1 MCWRIIEKFQMF
13 RFFQK
18 FVEKRRGV
26 PNSYASFLRLGYGLT
41 IIFFCL
47 GVGWAAV
54 TSISG
59 AVVASGSIAIR
70 GDIKTLQH
78 LDGGI
83 VQKLLV
89 EEGQSVSAGEVLIV
103 LDDTLLDANRAI
115 ILSRLAEGL
124 ALRQR
129 LDAEREHSEIPLLTL
144 EEKNYFTRNSGLY
157 EKALLSQKEILAARS
172 LAREGQTEQLK
183 SRIQQ
188 STEQISGEKG
198 VRRALKKQSQL
209 VAQELQGVRELHAKG
224 FAPMVRILALERE
237 SANLEGQLAEL
248 TGNIARLKSS
258 IGETRLQLLQ
268 VEMDFQKLVLSELK
282 EASSEVQEL
291 KEQIVSINDQ
301 LRRTRIRSPVDGK
314 IQELMVHT
322 IGGVIRSAE
331 ALLKIIPHNMRL
343 MVKVKIDPL
352 HIDQVYTGQSAFV
365 SLSSFNQKTV
375 PHLEFRVRD
384 VSSDLI
390 WEQHTGQA
398 WYEADLEP
406 LPGEME
412 KVKGLS
418 LVSGMPAEAFIRT
431 SDRTVLNYLLSPL
444 TDQIQRAFREE

>member
-1 MCWRIIEKFQMF
+1 
-13 RFFQK
+13 
-18 FVEKRRGV
+18 
-26 PNSYASFLRLGYGLT
+26 
-41 IIFFCL
+41 
-47 GVGWAAV
+47 
-54 TSISG
+54 
-59 AVVASGSIAIR
+59 
-70 GDIKTLQH
+70 
-78 LDGGI
+78 
-83 VQKLLV
+83 
-89 EEGQSVSAGEVLIV
+89 
-103 LDDTLLDANRAI
+103 
-115 ILSRLAEGL
+115 
-124 ALRQR
+124 
-129 LDAEREHSEIPLLTL
+129 
-144 EEKNYFTRNSGLY
+144 
-157 EKALLSQKEILAARS
+157 
-172 LAREGQTEQLK
+172 
-183 SRIQQ
+183 
-188 STEQISGEKG
+188 
-198 VRRALKKQSQL
+198 
-209 VAQELQGVRELHAKG
+209 
-224 FAPMVRILALERE
+224 MVRILALERE

-322 IGGVIRSAE
+322 IGGVIRPAE

-352 HIDQVYTGQSAFV
+352 HIDQVYTGQPAFV

-375 PHLEFRVRD
+375 PHLEFRVRN